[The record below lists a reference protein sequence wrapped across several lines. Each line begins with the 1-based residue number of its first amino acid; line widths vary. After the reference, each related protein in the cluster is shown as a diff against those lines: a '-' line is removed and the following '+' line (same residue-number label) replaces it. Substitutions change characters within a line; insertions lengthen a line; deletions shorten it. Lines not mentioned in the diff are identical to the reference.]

1 LSRPFAGPQLVRGA
15 WQCCCPRPRAM
26 TVVSADAALR
36 SPAGAARPGCAG
48 GVSAVN
54 VALTVLGATAGL
66 LFGYDTG
73 VVSGAMLFI
82 REEMNLENAWHEYIV
97 SGTVL
102 AAWVFSF
109 VGGYSVDRFGRRS
122 TILVAAVVFTA
133 GSLGMSLAPS
143 KELLLAGRVVV
154 GVGVG
159 LASMSTP
166 VYLAETSAP
175 AVRGQVVTTFNVG
188 VTFGQF
194 AASVICGLFTSVR
207 PGGWRWMLG
216 LAGVPSLALLA
227 GALLLPESP
236 RWLVMRGRALEAE
249 HVLRLLRAARG
260 PGDEAGVQ
268 RELREIQESSL
279 QGQAGAG
286 AGAGAHAGAEAG
298 AVAGAGAKAPPGEVV
313 HSGGKDRACGTV
325 LRVLRT
331 PSARRPLLIASMLT
345 AIQQLVGVNTVMY
358 YSASIIQMAGVGD
371 SSSAI
376 WLSVVVALANF
387 LFATAGVFL
396 IERFGRRPLLL
407 VSLLGVVAALCMLAA
422 GFLVMDLTSPKV
434 MRVLHADDPCAS
446 VSRCAGCVSSSLGC
460 GYCFASSG
468 DEPSWCGNTSMSGQC
483 TAEPARMTWAL
494 GWCPSPYSW
503 IAIASLVLFL
513 VMFSPGLGPVP
524 WTINSEI
531 HPMWARG
538 VSGSVATSCHW
549 GFNLLVSLTF
559 LSLVEALTAKGVFL
573 LYAVL
578 GAVGAVLIWAVLPET
593 RGVRLEDMDGLFKSR
608 CEQCAAPAAP
618 TTRAPPGPPGP
629 HSTTCS
635 SPWGS
640 QRRDVELT

>member
-1 LSRPFAGPQLVRGA
+1 MTLLVPDVALPPGAEAGR
-15 WQCCCPRPRAM
+15 RR
-26 TVVSADAALR
+26 
-36 SPAGAARPGCAG
+36 RPGCG
-48 GVSAVN
+48 SGLGVIN

-82 REEMNLENAWHEYIV
+82 REEMSLENAWHEYIV
-97 SGTVL
+97 SGTIL

-109 VGGYSVDRFGRRS
+109 VGGYAVDRFGRRR

-133 GSLGMSLAPS
+133 GSLGMALAPS

-166 VYLAETSAP
+166 VYLAETAAS
-175 AVRGQVVTTFNVG
+175 AVRGKVVTTFNVG

-194 AASVICGLFTSVR
+194 AASVICALFTNVT

-216 LAGVPSLALLA
+216 LAGVPSLGLLA
-227 GALLLPESP
+227 GGLLLPESP
-236 RWLVMRGRALEAE
+236 RWLVMRGRPEEAE
-249 HVLRLLRAARG
+249 HVLRILRGAE
-260 PGDEAGVQ
+260 DEEAVQ
-268 RELREIQESSL
+268 RELREIVDSSVQEAKAEARA
-279 QGQAGAG
+279 GPGAG
-286 AGAGAHAGAEAG
+286 
-298 AVAGAGAKAPPGEVV
+298 
-313 HSGGKDRACGTV
+313 GTV

-376 WLSVVVALANF
+376 WLSVVVSLANF
-387 LFATAGVFL
+387 AFASLGVFL
-396 IERFGRRPLLL
+396 IERVGRRPLLL
-407 VSLLGVVAALCMLAA
+407 VSLSGVVFSLCLLAA

-434 MRVLHADDPCAS
+434 MRTLTVDDPCSA
-446 VSRCAGCVSSSLGC
+446 VQRCSGCVSSSLSC
-460 GYCFASSG
+460 GYCFAADGNAS
-468 DEPSWCGNTSMSGQC
+468 SWCGSTAHSGLC
-483 TAEPARMTWAL
+483 TAATDAEPAGMTWAV

-524 WTINSEI
+524 WTINSEV

-549 GFNLLVSLTF
+549 GFNLIVSLTF
-559 LSLVEALTAKGVFL
+559 LSLVERITAK
-573 LYAVL
+573 
-578 GAVGAVLIWAVLPET
+578 
-593 RGVRLEDMDGLFKSR
+593 
-608 CEQCAAPAAP
+608 
-618 TTRAPPGPPGP
+618 
-629 HSTTCS
+629 
-635 SPWGS
+635 
-640 QRRDVELT
+640 